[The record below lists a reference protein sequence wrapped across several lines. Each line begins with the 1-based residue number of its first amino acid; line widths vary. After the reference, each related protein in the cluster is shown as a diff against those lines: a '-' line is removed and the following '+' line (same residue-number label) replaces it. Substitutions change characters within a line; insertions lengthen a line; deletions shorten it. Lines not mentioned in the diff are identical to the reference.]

1 MDIGLACPERNAS
14 ARWDFADGRAVTV
27 RAVQPGDLQL
37 ASEFVARGLTQQS
50 RYQRF
55 QTGLSALPPGM
66 AAYLTDIDLRQH
78 VALLAVAE
86 QGGSTQQV
94 GEARYVCDGDL
105 PDQAEFAL
113 AVADDWQGLGLG
125 GRLLRQ
131 LVRVAR
137 RHGVRRLY
145 GDVLRTNQPM
155 LALARA
161 HGFRPE
167 RQGDARLA
175 RVALALDAPLPAP
188 IHRPMHDSQRA

>member
-1 MDIGLACPERNAS
+1 MDTALACPERNAS

-66 AAYLTDIDLRQH
+66 AAYLTDIDFRQH

-86 QGGSTQQV
+86 HGGRAQQV

-113 AVADDWQGLGLG
+113 AVADDWQGKGLG
-125 GRLLRQ
+125 HALLERLCEAARAAGYEALYGYILEANRDMLELAAHLGFVEQARSGSEVTVVRQ
-131 LVRVAR
+131 LR
-137 RHGVRRLY
+137 
-145 GDVLRTNQPM
+145 
-155 LALARA
+155 
-161 HGFRPE
+161 
-167 RQGDARLA
+167 
-175 RVALALDAPLPAP
+175 
-188 IHRPMHDSQRA
+188 

>member
-1 MDIGLACPERNAS
+1 MDTALACAPRQCS

-27 RAVQPGDLQL
+27 RPVLPEDLQL
-37 ASEFVARGLTQQS
+37 ASEFVARGLTQHS

-55 QTGLSALPPGM
+55 QTGLRELAPGM
-66 AAYLTDIDLRQH
+66 AAYLTDIDYRQH
-78 VALLAVAE
+78 FALLALADD
-86 QGGSTQQV
+86 GGAQHQV

-113 AVADDWQGLGLG
+113 AVADDWQGRGLG

-155 LALARA
+155 LALAGA
-161 HGFRPE
+161 HGFVRE
-167 RQGDARLA
+167 RQGDARLV
-175 RVALALDAPLPAP
+175 RVALALDQVLPTP
-188 IHRPMHDSQRA
+188 QHRPARA

>member
-1 MDIGLACPERNAS
+1 MDTALACAPRQCS

-27 RAVQPGDLQL
+27 RPVRPEDLQL
-37 ASEFVARGLTQQS
+37 ASEFVARGLTQHS

-55 QTGLSALPPGM
+55 QTGLRELAPGM
-66 AAYLTDIDLRQH
+66 AAYLTDIDYRQH
-78 VALLAVAE
+78 FALLAVADE
-86 QGGSTQQV
+86 GGAAHQV
-94 GEARYVCDGDL
+94 GEARYVCDGEL

-113 AVADDWQGLGLG
+113 AVADDWQGRGLG

-161 HGFRPE
+161 HGFAPE
-167 RQGDARLA
+167 RQADARLA
-175 RVALALDAPLPAP
+175 RVALALDQPLPQP
-188 IHRPMHDSQRA
+188 LHRPARA